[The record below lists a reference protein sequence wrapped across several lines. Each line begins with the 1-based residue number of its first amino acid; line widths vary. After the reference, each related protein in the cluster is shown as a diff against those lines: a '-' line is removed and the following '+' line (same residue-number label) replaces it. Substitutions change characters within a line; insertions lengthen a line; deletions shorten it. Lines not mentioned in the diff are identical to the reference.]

1 MIVYFSTMTV
11 MFSMMIDMLKR
22 TMVLM
27 LMSMLMLVLVLVLML
42 MLVWVGIVMKGG
54 SGEEDVMMIL
64 TNLMVVTII
73 VKLMKMEV
81 GINVQCGNVVFSF
94 VQI

>member
-1 MIVYFSTMTV
+1 MTV

-27 LMSMLMLVLVLVLML
+27 LMLMLMLVLVLVLML
-42 MLVWVGIVMKGG
+42 ILIMVWVGIVMKGE

-64 TNLMVVTII
+64 KI
-73 VKLMKMEV
+73 
-81 GINVQCGNVVFSF
+81 
-94 VQI
+94 